1 MHVANPIYDVAF
13 KYLLEDSK
21 VAKLLLSAIIGEDI
35 LELEFSAQEHI
46 VEVNPLIK
54 EKTPLTV
61 CRIDFSAKIK
71 TDTGFKTVIIE
82 LQKAKL
88 QSDIMR
94 FRRYLGL
101 QYQNPGN
108 SYDDKQEK
116 ARQIYCIYFLDYGM
130 DLPPSPVLRVNYK
143 LWDAYT
149 GDEYPASGEFV
160 SGLHHLSWI
169 VQIQHLKERRRNEM
183 EKILSI
189 FDQSSITDSK
199 YVLDVDEDL
208 FPDEYRQIIRRLR
221 KAMEDPQKRR
231 EMELEDDVI
240 KELQDKERQIEAKD
254 KALEAK
260 DKALEAKDKALEEKD
275 KALEEK
281 DQIIAELEKKIVE
294 MGLKN

>member
-35 LELEFSAQEHI
+35 QELEFSAQERT
-46 VEVNPLIK
+46 VEVAPLIK

-71 TDTGFKTVIIE
+71 TETGFKTVIIE

-101 QYQNPGN
+101 QYQNPSN

-116 ARQIYCIYFLDYGM
+116 ARQIYCVYFLDYGM

-143 LWDAYT
+143 VWDAYT

-169 VQIQHLKERRRNEM
+169 VQIHHLKERRRNAL

-189 FDQSSITDSK
+189 FDQSNVTDIK
-199 YVLDVDEDL
+199 YILDVDEDL

-231 EMELEDDVI
+231 EMELEDDVV
-240 KELQDKERQIEAKD
+240 KELQDKERQIEAKT
-254 KALEAK
+254 
-260 DKALEAKDKALEEKD
+260 

-281 DQIIAELEKKIVE
+281 DQIIAKLEKE
-294 MGLKN
+294 NAELKLKFASESASNNSDE

>member
-21 VAKLLLSAIIGEDI
+21 VAKLILSAIIGEDI

-260 DKALEAKDKALEEKD
+260 DKALEEKD